1 MTTHIVCHEFCNLHI
16 ACIHD
21 NSQKQQLIIK
31 HTSLNKNCS
40 DQIDRFVH
48 DANIAHNA
56 YPSPLNYQNFPKS
69 CCTSINKVISHGI
82 PDTPRLQGG
91 DIINLDITV
100 YLNGYHGDF
109 PEMFVV
115 GRESAADNSARNLL

>member
-1 MTTHIVCHEFCNLHI
+1 MRATGRQARMVLDMPGQEVNEGVTT
-16 ACIHD
+16 
-21 NSQKQQLIIK
+21 
-31 HTSLNKNCS
+31 